1 MMKRQFWKETFE
13 RAVKTAAQGAVAG
26 FAAAGFNILDMSQ
39 LAAVGTGALT
49 GFVLSVITS
58 IASAPFGQGDSP
70 SVVETAGN

>member
-26 FAAAGFNILDMSQ
+26 MGAAGFNIIDVSALK
-39 LAAVGTGALT
+39 AVALGALT

-58 IASAPFGQGDSP
+58 IASAPFGPDDSA
-70 SVVETAGN
+70 SVVETH